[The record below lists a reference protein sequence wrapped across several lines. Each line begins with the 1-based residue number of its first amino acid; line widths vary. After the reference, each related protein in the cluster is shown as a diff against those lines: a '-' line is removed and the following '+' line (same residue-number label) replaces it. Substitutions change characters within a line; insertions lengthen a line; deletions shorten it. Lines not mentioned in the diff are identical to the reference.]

1 PLTWLMA
8 LALLLGACSTGP
20 TRESRATPSAADPVL
35 AQATH
40 GTSHTPTTTTQPTV
54 VPTDIPTM
62 DPTPAPTSTEAPLP
76 MPTEDAL
83 AEGPP
88 EDGESEPVLAE
99 FDLQVQDALDALE
112 ELHAYTYTASTQVF
126 TGGYAAGFAL
136 RATIS
141 GPDRRE
147 WVLHEQEAPDH
158 VLARWILIGNQA
170 YSDISGRWRK
180 ISSVPFDTSS
190 PISFAT
196 EYTNLL
202 FESYGTDAF
211 VQKSEAFIS
220 SEEATLYH
228 LQRKVGHMAYDEELA
243 GRSNGDMLYV
253 AKEGGYLLGYVRP
266 LFPDDP
272 DGPILTI
279 NVTPLAKKPEMA
291 PPTLGAPAFKG
302 APPPWR
308 VFLLGHERLAELRS
322 YRFSRAIDDYGAEIR
337 VEGQVGQN
345 QGRLSGAVPDEYA
358 EPPPTPEE
366 VEMANL
372 DLVYLGSKVW
382 ARNDR
387 GPWYRTTTNIT
398 RGQEPDYNALSLLYK
413 VPGGMDEDVVGSR
426 SEFDSFFFPTLFG
439 VYGRYDAQVL
449 SGGRLVGRE
458 VVNGVRTLHYEG
470 AVNGGV
476 YEPGDPAAQVWLAV
490 DGLYLVRAQ
499 VTYGVE
505 PGAPLGVRN
514 ETRLDVYDAN
524 KPFTVKSPA
533 P

>member
-1 PLTWLMA
+1 
-8 LALLLGACSTGP
+8 
-20 TRESRATPSAADPVL
+20 
-35 AQATH
+35 
-40 GTSHTPTTTTQPTV
+40 
-54 VPTDIPTM
+54 
-62 DPTPAPTSTEAPLP
+62 
-76 MPTEDAL
+76 MPTKDAL
-83 AEGPP
+83 AEEPP
-88 EDGESEPVLAE
+88 EDGESEAVLAE

-112 ELHAYTYTASTQVF
+112 ELPAYTYTASTEVF
-126 TGGYAAGFAL
+126 AGGYAAGVAL
-136 RATIS
+136 RATVS
-141 GPDRRE
+141 GPDRKE
-147 WVLHEQEAPDH
+147 WVLHEEDAPEH
-158 VLARWILIGNQA
+158 IIARWLLIDNQA

-228 LQRKVGHMAYDEELA
+228 LQRTVGYIAYDEDLA
-243 GRSNGDMLYV
+243 GRANRDMLYV
-253 AKEGGYLLGYVRP
+253 AKDGGYLLGYIRP

-272 DGPILTI
+272 DSPTLTI
-279 NVTPLAKKPEMA
+279 NVTPLTGKPDIA
-291 PPTLGAPAFKG
+291 PPSIGAPAFKG
-302 APPPWR
+302 TPPPWR

-337 VEGQVGQN
+337 VEGQVGQD
-345 QGRLSGAVPDEYA
+345 QGRLSGAVRDEYA
-358 EPPPTPEE
+358 DPPPAPEDGEALPE

-382 ARNDR
+382 TRTEDR
-387 GPWYRTTTNIT
+387 RWRRTITNIT
-398 RGQEPDYNALSLLYK
+398 REQEPDYNALSLLYK
-413 VPGGMDEDVVGSR
+413 VPGGMDDDVVGSR

-490 DGLYLVRAQ
+490 DGLYLVRSRI
-499 VTYGVE
+499 TYGVG
-505 PGAPLGVRN
+505 PDAPPGVRN

-524 KPFTVKSPA
+524 KPFTVKPPA